1 MSKTAALFDMD
12 HTLIWVNSGH
22 SSVVLAKRMGL
33 VSLSHLLT
41 GIYKILLYR
50 LTLLEIDE
58 WYEANISMLKGLSV
72 EDMDLFADLWF
83 KTMVKN
89 HLYKEGVELIN
100 EHRRKG
106 HRLAIVSY
114 GPEFFVRA
122 LARALDVPEII
133 STRLEIKE
141 GLLTG
146 RLVKPLCYGEG
157 KLKYTLAWAKEN
169 NIDLGSSYFYTDSNF
184 DLAVMSSVGHPV
196 AVNPDFRLKRQAKL
210 NGWPILNFKKISAF

>member
-1 MSKTAALFDMD
+1 MSTTAALFDMD

-22 SSVVLAKRMGL
+22 SSIVLAKRMGL
-33 VSLSHLLT
+33 VSSSQLLT

-50 LTLLEIDE
+50 LSLLNINE
-58 WYEANISMLKGLSV
+58 WYETNISTLKGLSI
-72 EDMDLFADLWF
+72 EDMDSFADLWF
-83 KTMVKN
+83 NTMVKK
-89 HLYKEGVELIN
+89 HLYKEGLELIN

-106 HRLAIVSY
+106 HRLAIVSN

-146 RLVKPLCYGEG
+146 KLVKPLCYGEG
-157 KLKYTLAWAKEN
+157 KLRYTLSWAEEN
-169 NIDLGSSYFYTDSNF
+169 DIDLGSSYFYTDSNF
-184 DLAVMSSVGHPV
+184 DLPVMRFVGHPV
-196 AVNPDFRLKRQAKL
+196 AVNPDFRLRRHARI

>member
-1 MSKTAALFDMD
+1 MD

-33 VSLSHLLT
+33 VSFGQLIT

-50 LTLLEIDE
+50 LALLNINE
-58 WYEANISMLKGLSV
+58 WYEANISTLKGLSI

-89 HLYKEGVELIN
+89 HLYKEGMELIN

-106 HRLAIVSY
+106 HRLAIVSNA
-114 GPEFFVRA
+114 PEFFVRA

-146 RLVKPLCYGEG
+146 KLVKPLCYGEG
-157 KLKYTLAWAKEN
+157 KLKYTLSWAEEN
-169 NIDLGSSYFYTDSNF
+169 DIDLGSSYFYTDSNF